1 MQAIFSTSWQEALKK
16 KWDKLVLIALVL
28 LIALTVLHRS
38 NLTRSITPVTTCAL
52 LGFVL
57 GCLLS
62 ATRFSNRFTI
72 LYTFIL
78 AHFTALQAT
87 FRILPRLSAEFSFW
101 QWLDLLNLQFFT
113 SLQTVF
119 SAFGI
124 HFSTGQPLPDRVIQ
138 LLMGLFAG
146 LACCWMGWQTFKQK
160 RSFVGVL
167 PLGIG
172 AVILMQI
179 TGQNVN
185 LLFLLIIFVVILTCS
200 TSAERLKTQWD
211 QESLPY
217 PWDFGMDWVTSMF
230 VLALLVG
237 GLSFFFYLTAS
248 REGWQKI
255 DDFFDRMRPQPAE
268 VISTQEDD
276 SPGRDL
282 PTDVDAA
289 TTDLLV
295 RFTPPP
301 TLTTSVIIVKLSDP
315 PPLPPEVSRETG
327 PTYYLR
333 GEIYGEYTG
342 SSWLPAPVEESVP
355 PQVDPQSP
363 APGRYVLEQE
373 YTILASQWSFL
384 YAVNQPVAGSDS
396 LRFLQAGDEP
406 SFLLQSESDQYR
418 VVSWATR
425 LSADQLAAAGN
436 EYPPEVLSAYT
447 QLPQTLP
454 ERVKAL
460 ARTITTGSENSF
472 EQALRIQTYL
482 RSNYAYNLEIIPP
495 PASQDVVDYFLFEEK
510 QGFCSY
516 YASSM
521 VVLLRSLG
529 VPARVAAGYVTGGY
543 NFYENAYIV
552 PASNAH
558 AWVEVYF
565 PGFGWV
571 EFEPTTAR
579 AAPNYGP
586 LAGESTALEASP
598 SRTGPTALFSW
609 KDGLPGFLLGLVLVS
624 ILTCLYAI
632 HQRKTSLQAPSAT
645 LQYARVRAF
654 LGRLGFNAPASCT
667 PLEYAD
673 LVTPRLADWPW
684 LQDLLRAS
692 TRLYVYEAYSPT
704 PPDAAQQ
711 VDLRKKW
718 QESSP
723 QRLQLLASRF
733 LRRAFQ
739 TGRRN

>member
-1 MQAIFSTSWQEALKK
+1 MQAIFSTPWQDVLKK
-16 KWDKLVLIALVL
+16 KWDKLILLGLVL
-28 LIALTVLHRS
+28 LIALTVVQRS
-38 NLTRSITPVTTCAL
+38 HLTRGITPVTTCAL

-62 ATRFSNRFTI
+62 ATRFSNGFAI
-72 LYTFIL
+72 LYTLIL

-87 FRILPRLSAEFSFW
+87 FRFLPRLPAGFSFW
-101 QWLDLLNLQFFT
+101 QWLDLLNLHFFT
-113 SLQTVF
+113 ALQTVF
-119 SAFGI
+119 SALGD
-124 HFSTGQPLPDRVIQ
+124 HFTAGHPLPDRVIQ
-138 LLMGLFAG
+138 LLIGLFAG
-146 LACCWMGWQTFKQK
+146 LACSWLGWQTFKQK
-160 RSFVGVL
+160 RSFAGVL

-172 AVILMQI
+172 TVILMQI

-200 TSAERLKTQWD
+200 TSAERIKAQWD

-217 PWDFGMDWVTSMF
+217 PWDFGLDWVSSMF

-237 GLSFFFYLTAS
+237 GFSFFFYLAAS

-255 DDFFDRMRPQPAE
+255 DDFIDRLRPQPAQ
-268 VISTQEDD
+268 VISTQDDD
-276 SPGRDL
+276 SSDRIQHN
-282 PTDVDAA
+282 DVDASTA
-289 TTDLLV
+289 DLLV

-301 TLTTSVIIVKLSDP
+301 TLTTSVLSVKLSDP

-342 SSWLPAPVEESVP
+342 NSWLPAPVEDSVP
-355 PQVDPQSP
+355 PQVDSQAPT
-363 APGRYVLEQE
+363 PGRYVLEQE
-373 YTILASQWSFL
+373 YTILASQWGFL
-384 YAVNQPVAGSDS
+384 YAINQPVAGSDS
-396 LRFLQAGDEP
+396 LTFLQVGDEP

-418 VVSWATR
+418 VVSWAAR
-425 LSADQLAAAGN
+425 LSADQLAAAGT
-436 EYPPEVLSAYT
+436 EYPSEVLSAYT
-447 QLPQTLP
+447 QLPETLP
-454 ERVKAL
+454 KRIKAL
-460 ARTITTGSENSF
+460 AQTITEGSESSF
-472 EQALRIQTYL
+472 EQSLLIQNYL
-482 RSNYAYNLEIIPP
+482 RSNYSYSLEITPP
-495 PASQDVVDYFLFEEK
+495 PAGQDVVEYFLFEEK

-521 VVLLRSLG
+521 VVMLRSLG

-543 NFYENAYIV
+543 NYYENAYII

-586 LAGESTALEASP
+586 LVGESTALEESP
-598 SRTGPTALFSW
+598 ARTGPTALFSW
-609 KDGLPGFLLGLVLVS
+609 KNGLPGLLLGLALVS
-624 ILTCLYAI
+624 VICLYAI
-632 HQRKTSLQAPSAT
+632 YRHKTSLQATSAT
-645 LQYARVRAF
+645 RQYARVRSF
-654 LGRLGFNAPASCT
+654 LSRLGFSAPASLT

-673 LVTPRLADWPW
+673 MVTPRLADWPW

-692 TRLYVYEAYSPT
+692 TRLYVFEVYSPT

-711 VDLRKKW
+711 VELRRKW
-718 QESSP
+718 QDSGP
-723 QRLQLLASRF
+723 QRLKLRASHF
-733 LRRAFQ
+733 LHRAFQ
-739 TGRRN
+739 SERED

>member
-1 MQAIFSTSWQEALKK
+1 MQAVFSTPWQDVLKK
-16 KWDKLVLIALVL
+16 KWDKLILIGLVL
-28 LIALTVLHRS
+28 LIALTVVQRS
-38 NLTRSITPVTTCAL
+38 HLTRGITPVTTCAL

-62 ATRFSNRFTI
+62 ATRFSNGFAI
-72 LYTFIL
+72 LYTLIL
-78 AHFTALQAT
+78 AHYTALQST
-87 FRILPRLSAEFSFW
+87 FRFLPRLSAEFSFW

-119 SAFGI
+119 SALGDQFAA
-124 HFSTGQPLPDRVIQ
+124 GQPLPGRVIQ

-160 RSFVGVL
+160 RSFAGVL

-172 AVILMQI
+172 TVILMQI

-185 LLFLLIIFVVILTCS
+185 LLFLLIIFVVILACS
-200 TSAERLKTQWD
+200 TYAERIKAQWD

-217 PWDFGMDWVTSMF
+217 PWDFGLDWVSSMF

-237 GLSFFFYLTAS
+237 GFSFSFYLAAS

-255 DDFFDRMRPQPAE
+255 DDFIDRLRPQPAQ
-268 VISTQEDD
+268 VISTQQEDSSD
-276 SPGRDL
+276 RIQH
-282 PTDVDAA
+282 TDVDASTA
-289 TTDLLV
+289 DLLV
-295 RFTPPP
+295 RFSPPP
-301 TLTTSVIIVKLSDP
+301 TLTTSVLSVKLSDP
-315 PPLPPEVSRETG
+315 PPLPPEVSSETG

-342 SSWLPAPVEESVP
+342 SSWLPAPVEESLP

-363 APGRYVLEQE
+363 APGRYMLEQE

-396 LRFLQAGDEP
+396 LRFLQASDDP
-406 SFLLQSESDQYR
+406 SFLLQSETDQYR
-418 VVSWATR
+418 VVSWAAR
-425 LSADQLAAAGN
+425 LSADLLAAAGN
-436 EYPPEVLSAYT
+436 EYPPGVLSAYT
-447 QLPQTLP
+447 QLPKTLP
-454 ERVKAL
+454 GRVKAL
-460 ARTITTGSENSF
+460 AQTITQDSASSF
-472 EQALRIQTYL
+472 EQALLIQNYL
-482 RSNYAYNLEIIPP
+482 RSNYAYNLEITPP
-495 PASQDVVDYFLFEEK
+495 PAGQDVVDYFLFEEK

-521 VVLLRSLG
+521 AVMLRSLG

-543 NFYENAYIV
+543 NFYEEAYIV

-586 LAGESTALEASP
+586 LAGESTALEESP
-598 SRTGPTALFSW
+598 ARAGPTALFSW
-609 KDGLPGFLLGLVLVS
+609 KDGLPGLLLGLALVS
-624 ILTCLYAI
+624 AFICLYAI
-632 HQRKTSLQAPSAT
+632 HQHKMSIQAPSAT

-654 LGRLGFNAPASCT
+654 LGRLGFSAPASCT

-692 TRLYVYEAYSPT
+692 THLYVYEAYSPT

-711 VDLRKKW
+711 LDLRRKW
-718 QESSP
+718 QDSGP
-723 QRLQLLASRF
+723 HRLKLLASRF
-733 LRRAFQ
+733 LDRAFQ
-739 TGRRN
+739 SGHRD